1 MSGIKKSIVIEDRL
15 EEIFSYLTPIT
26 SNDLQAFMPI
36 FKVGDQKELISFF
49 NQSETLTNYPLIWLD
64 MPYIENHYN
73 QKKVEVD
80 VSLILAVETNGSMLN
95 SERMDKT
102 YKPIL
107 LPLLDNVIDLFK
119 KANTVSFDFN
129 YKITKFP
136 NYSDTEQGEEN
147 KFVDIW
153 DAIKLEITL
162 NFNNK
167 CLRAI
172 NN

>member
-1 MSGIKKSIVIEDRL
+1 
-15 EEIFSYLTPIT
+15 
-26 SNDLQAFMPI
+26 
-36 FKVGDQKELISFF
+36 
-49 NQSETLTNYPLIWLD
+49 
-64 MPYIENHYN
+64 
-73 QKKVEVD
+73 
-80 VSLILAVETNGSMLN
+80 
-95 SERMDKT
+95 MDKT

-136 NYSDTEQGEEN
+136 NYSDTEQGEDN